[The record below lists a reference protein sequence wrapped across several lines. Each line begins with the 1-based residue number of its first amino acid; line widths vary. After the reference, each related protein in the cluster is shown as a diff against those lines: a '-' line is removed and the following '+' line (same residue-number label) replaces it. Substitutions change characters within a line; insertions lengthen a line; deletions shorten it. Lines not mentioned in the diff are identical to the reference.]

1 MIWYSQG
8 YGNDKNIFSQMREKS
23 KSGRN
28 IMNIQILCYTNIYHW
43 IFTNLIEH
51 Q

>member
-1 MIWYSQG
+1 MILG
-8 YGNDKNIFSQMREKS
+8 TARVMEMIRIFFQMREKS

-28 IMNIQILCYTNIYHW
+28 IMNIHALYYTNIYHW